1 MDTGKLFIGA
11 IILLVA
17 IYLFVAQTD
26 FTSRFL
32 GGGIVAVVAI
42 FLFII
47 PGFQK
52 EKKVKRQDD

>member
-52 EKKVKRQDD
+52 EKKRK